1 MGEIIIKVPEN
12 VKEVIDLEIPYKEV
26 KENIKKLKRV
36 KLAKKALEIVEKYKG
51 TIKVKDVKEEELY
64 LQGD

>member
-1 MGEIIIKVPEN
+1 VGEIIIKVPEN
-12 VKEVIDLEIPYKEV
+12 VKEVIDLGIPYKEV

-51 TIKVKDVKEEELY
+51 TIKVEDVKEEELY